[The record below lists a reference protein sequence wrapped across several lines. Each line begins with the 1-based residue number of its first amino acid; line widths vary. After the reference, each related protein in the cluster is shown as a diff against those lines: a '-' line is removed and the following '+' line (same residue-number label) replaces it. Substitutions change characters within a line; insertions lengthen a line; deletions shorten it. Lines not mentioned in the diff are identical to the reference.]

1 MKTPSSDYN
10 GHATCSQPL
19 HFSPLASLHMLTTQL
34 SLINRLHNA
43 DDHEAWLAFVE
54 IYYPVIVS
62 SLRVKGLQLADAED
76 AAQQVLVSVAR
87 ALAQRPHD
95 PDRAKFR
102 TWLERVTR
110 NAALNALQ
118 RVPKDRASG
127 GTDCMLAL
135 QELPQSM
142 DDATLLDQEHRK
154 QLMRLAA
161 QSIECEFEVDTWQA
175 FWRTTV
181 LGESIDSVAQALD
194 KQVGSIY
201 AARSRII
208 RRLRIE
214 IERMQAEH

>member
-1 MKTPSSDYN
+1 
-10 GHATCSQPL
+10 
-19 HFSPLASLHMLTTQL
+19 MLTTQL
-34 SLINRLHNA
+34 SLINRLRNA

-76 AAQQVLVSVAR
+76 VAQQVLVSVAR
-87 ALAQRPHD
+87 ALAVRPHD

-110 NAALNALQ
+110 NAALNAMQ

-127 GTDCMLAL
+127 GTDCLLAL
-135 QELPQSM
+135 HELPQTG
-142 DDATLLDQEHRK
+142 DAELLDQEHRK
-154 QLMRLAA
+154 HLMRLAA
-161 QSIECEFEVDTWQA
+161 QSIECEFEANSWQA

-181 LGESIDSVAQALD
+181 LGESIDSVAQSLG

-208 RRLRIE
+208 RRLRLE
-214 IERMQAEH
+214 IERLQAE

>member
-1 MKTPSSDYN
+1 
-10 GHATCSQPL
+10 
-19 HFSPLASLHMLTTQL
+19 
-34 SLINRLHNA
+34 
-43 DDHEAWLAFVE
+43 
-54 IYYPVIVS
+54 
-62 SLRVKGLQLADAED
+62 
-76 AAQQVLVSVAR
+76 
-87 ALAQRPHD
+87 
-95 PDRAKFR
+95 
-102 TWLERVTR
+102 
-110 NAALNALQ
+110 
-118 RVPKDRASG
+118 
-127 GTDCMLAL
+127 MLAL